1 MTWKWIQCGTLKY
14 FRYIRIQ
21 IFSYSEAKNGTEW
34 DNLTWHPSNWISVP
48 LFTLS
53 MSSAAATTHKQIHA
67 LPSTIP
73 SCYRRLCVV
82 TPAWTAYV
90 PPRGAA
96 AACSG
101 SSSAAGC
108 SRCCSAEGHMRQ
120 TMTTEG
126 RAAIKQQIKPVRIYQ
141 EIRPCRI
148 EGAANDPAKF
158 VCKIKS
164 CSNFSHNRATFV
176 WNWSFFWTEHR
187 GWMWQP
193 LCEKRLREN
202 IKQYWG

>member
-1 MTWKWIQCGTLKY
+1 M
-14 FRYIRIQ
+14 
-21 IFSYSEAKNGTEW
+21 
-34 DNLTWHPSNWISVP
+34 TWHPSNRISVP

-53 MSSAAATTHKQIHA
+53 MSSAAATTHKQIHT

-101 SSSAAGC
+101 SSSVAGC
-108 SRCCSAEGHMRQ
+108 SRCCSTEGHTRQ

-126 RAAIKQQIKPVRIYQ
+126 RGAIKQQIKPVRIYQ
-141 EIRPCRI
+141 EIRPCSI
-148 EGAANDPAKF
+148 ECAARDLAKF
-158 VCKIKS
+158 VCKI
-164 CSNFSHNRATFV
+164 RAVSSVTIELLLSEIKA
-176 WNWSFFWTEHR
+176 SFGQNIVVECGSLSVRRGYKRILNNTEVE
-187 GWMWQP
+187 MCCVET
-193 LCEKRLREN
+193 L
-202 IKQYWG
+202 